1 MKHAK
6 PDVIII
12 GGGIGG
18 LCLAQALKQAD
29 IPYRVYERDES
40 SGARLQ
46 GYRLNVEPFGAH
58 ALHDCLPAPL
68 WDLLVETSGDPG
80 PGMGVFTQ
88 GLRQLMYEP
97 SPDLPDPVDRAH
109 AVSRATLRRLLLAG
123 LDNVTFGQ
131 EFVRYQQD
139 GDAIRVEFADGS
151 SDRATLVVG
160 ADGAGS
166 RVRRQFLP
174 DAEIFSPG
182 GFGVGGK
189 LYLTDATRQW
199 LPEALQRSKN
209 MIMPWSDFLFTAVFH
224 RRTQA
229 ARIPAELRDRL
240 DAIGAKL
247 DDGFLREAAEADY
260 VMWAFVS
267 KKPLSLPTPD
277 ADYRAAI
284 EQRAKGWHPA
294 LARLIRETDPTTVD
308 LFNFA
313 AARPVRPWATS
324 GVTLLGDAIHQM
336 PPVGGLG
343 GNVAMCD
350 ARDLAKAITASA
362 AAGVDPRAAI
372 GDYEAAMLKRG
383 FAAVREASRYLMLGT
398 SRSRPLRMTA
408 LGFFGL
414 CGAVPPLRRAVFA
427 D

>member
-1 MKHAK
+1 VERAK
-6 PDVIII
+6 PDVIIV

-18 LCLAQALKQAD
+18 LCLAQALKQAG
-29 IPYRVYERDES
+29 IPCRVYERDES

-46 GYRLNVEPFGAH
+46 GYRLNVEPFGAR

-88 GLRQLMYEP
+88 RLRHLMYEP
-97 SPDLPDPVDRAH
+97 GPGHPDPVDRAH

-123 LDNVTFGQ
+123 LGNVTFGK
-131 EFVRYQQD
+131 EFVRYQPD
-139 GDAIRVEFADGS
+139 GDAIRVDFADGS

-166 RVRRQFLP
+166 RVRRQLLP
-174 DAEIFSPG
+174 DAEIASPG

-189 LYLTDATRQW
+189 LYLTDANRQW

-229 ARIPAELRDRL
+229 GRISPELQARL
-240 DAIGAKL
+240 DAIGARP
-247 DDGFLREAAEADY
+247 DDGFLREAAEPDY

-267 KKPLSLPTPD
+267 QKPLSLRAPG

-284 EQRAKGWHPA
+284 GQRAKGWHPA
-294 LARLIRETDPTTVD
+294 LGRLIQETDPTTVD
-308 LFNFA
+308 LFNFT
-313 AARPVRPWATS
+313 AARPVRPWVT
-324 GVTLLGDAIHQM
+324 GNVTLLGDAIHQM

-350 ARDLAKAITASA
+350 ARDLAKAITSA
-362 AAGVDPRAAI
+362 AAAGADPRGAI
-372 GDYEAAMLKRG
+372 GAYEAAMLKRG
-383 FAAVREASRYLMLGT
+383 FGAVREASRYLMLGT

-408 LGFFGL
+408 LAFFGL